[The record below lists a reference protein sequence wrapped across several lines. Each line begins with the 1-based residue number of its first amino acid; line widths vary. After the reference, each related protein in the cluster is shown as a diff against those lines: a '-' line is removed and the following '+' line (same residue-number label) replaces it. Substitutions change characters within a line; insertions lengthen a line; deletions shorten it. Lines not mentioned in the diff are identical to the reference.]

1 MTEPL
6 TWDDISR
13 TRAPLDMIS
22 AIAGTPPA
30 EDDELPHGGTIR
42 DLRISIGRL
51 AQKGQNVFAR
61 TLLGEPGLAD
71 DATFELNHLAHG
83 AAFHGFALVA
93 VLRYLDEYCDPA
105 IAQHAA
111 AMVQEMGVDGD
122 VGEWCE
128 DIAEE
133 ISRGPNTNPEGNQPA

>member
-1 MTEPL
+1 MTTPTDPTT
-6 TWDDISR
+6 TWDDIE
-13 TRAPLDMIS
+13 RARQPLDLIS

-51 AQKGQNVFAR
+51 AHKGQTVFER
-61 TLLGEPGLAD
+61 TLLGKPAGPMD
-71 DATFELNHLAHG
+71 DATFELNHVAHG

-105 IAQHAA
+105 IARHAA
-111 AMVQEMGVDGD
+111 AMVQEMGADGD
-122 VGEWCE
+122 VNEWCE
-128 DIAEE
+128 DIADE
-133 ISRGPNTNPEGNQPA
+133 ITRPAP